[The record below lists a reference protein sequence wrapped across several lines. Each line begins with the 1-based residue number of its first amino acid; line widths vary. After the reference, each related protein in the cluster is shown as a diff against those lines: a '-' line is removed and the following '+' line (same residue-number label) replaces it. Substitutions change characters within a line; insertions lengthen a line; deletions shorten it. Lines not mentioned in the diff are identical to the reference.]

1 MFGFVIFWRQNICAK
16 CTRKMLM
23 KLTPGITQGM
33 LNGQDIGDFKW
44 PTKKSSNIKDMAQDK

>member
-1 MFGFVIFWRQNICAK
+1 
-16 CTRKMLM
+16 MLM